1 MKNFLKIFAILLSGS
16 ITSQNFQ
23 NAEQLQ
29 SFYDKLKSN
38 QQVTN
43 ILFLGDSH
51 IQAGW
56 TTLFLKNKFQEQ
68 FGNAGRG
75 LVFPYQLANS
85 NGPADYTSVSN
96 QPWVTFRLSYQQ
108 KVFPT
113 MGAAGFVMGNHK
125 DSFIQLE
132 VSNPEDAFDEI
143 KIFNDE
149 KMSGESF
156 NIFDS
161 NRSLADFSNK
171 KKTIRSYTVQDENYY
186 ELAAKFNTTT
196 TRLAQLNGN
205 AVKTPKAGQTF
216 KVEQVD
222 IDFNSEFEQNINKI
236 AEAKYQ
242 NLVTIFDYSKPTQR
256 LLLQTNASQGNQ
268 LYGFQLLKKNAKSGV
283 VFNSVGVNG
292 ATFGDYMRFP
302 LQVNQLL
309 TTNPDVVMIALGTN
323 ESLSSLTKT
332 EFQYQIK
339 NLVDALRK
347 DNSNLPI
354 VLISPVDNKLKP
366 VKIKEIVMWIEETSK
381 LNNTA
386 FINLYNL
393 VGGAGYF
400 TKALSK
406 KEANADGVHFM
417 KSGYEDQASKIWTIL
432 SQNFK

>member
-1 MKNFLKIFAILLSGS
+1 MKNFLKITAVLLSGLA
-16 ITSQNFQ
+16 TSQNFK
-23 NAEQLQ
+23 NMEQLQ
-29 SFYDKLKSN
+29 AFYDKLKSN

-56 TTLFLKNKFQEQ
+56 TTLYLKNKFQEQ

-85 NGPADYTSVSN
+85 NGPIDYTSVSN

-108 KVFPT
+108 KVFPA

-132 VSNPEDAFDEI
+132 VSNPEDAFDEV

-149 KMSGESF
+149 KMTGESF
-156 NIFDS
+156 EILES
-161 NRSLADFSNK
+161 NRSLADFVNK
-171 KKTIRSYTVQDENYY
+171 KKTILPYIVEDENYY

-205 AVKTPKAGQTF
+205 AVKTPKTGQTF

-222 IDFNSEFEQNINKI
+222 IDFYPEFEQNINKI
-236 AEAKYQ
+236 GEAKYQ
-242 NLVTIFDYSKPTQR
+242 NLVTTFDYPKPTQK

-268 LYGFQLLKKNAKSGV
+268 LYGFQLLKKKAKSGV

-292 ATFGDYMRFP
+292 ATFGDYLKFP
-302 LQVNQLL
+302 LQINQLL
-309 TTNPDVVMIALGTN
+309 TTHPDVVMIALGTN

-332 EFQYQIK
+332 EFQDQIK

-347 DNSNLPI
+347 NNSNLPI

-366 VKIKEIVMWIEETSK
+366 VKIKEIVMWIEEASK

-386 FINLYNL
+386 FINLYNE

-400 TKALSK
+400 TKALIK

>member
-143 KIFNDE
+143 KIFNDD

-156 NIFDS
+156 KILES

-205 AVKTPKAGQTF
+205 AVKTPKPGQTF

-236 AEAKYQ
+236 ADVKYQ

-332 EFQYQIK
+332 EFQDQIK